1 MISCPLTSNKA
12 FEQGS
17 LFCSL
22 SRPDLQNEDPI
33 DFVSVDI
40 VPITPVDDDDE
51 DEGVY
56 ADHVTSEEW
65 QNFFGDSNVE
75 DVAGFE

>member
-1 MISCPLTSNKA
+1 MNGTEDII
-12 FEQGS
+12 
-17 LFCSL
+17 
-22 SRPDLQNEDPI
+22 LQEETKD
-33 DFVSVDI
+33 

-51 DEGVY
+51 DERVY

-65 QNFFGDSNVE
+65 QNLFGDSDE